1 MQAIELDPADATLY
15 SNRSLCLLQIGE
27 ATGALSDAST
37 CIKMRPEWIKGYYR
51 KGTALMSLKVRSK
64 GIIPL
69 VYCFMS
75 PSGIFISSN
84 LHPRSTKKHVMHS
97 WLGSS

>member
-27 ATGALSDAST
+27 ATEALSDTST

-64 GIIPL
+64 GHNADSKPFVSCAMDI
-69 VYCFMS
+69 V
-75 PSGIFISSN
+75 
-84 LHPRSTKKHVMHS
+84 TV
-97 WLGSS
+97 

>member
-27 ATGALSDAST
+27 ATEALSDAST

-64 GIIPL
+64 GHNSSCIPFY
-69 VYCFMS
+69 V
-75 PSGIFISSN
+75 
-84 LHPRSTKKHVMHS
+84 T
-97 WLGSS
+97 